1 MEESDMN
8 YFKLLW
14 ELRSLKNNTKKT
26 KIQMEKL
33 QKEKL
38 SKILHYAYDHS
49 DYYRTAFMQAGI
61 TKQTIDITPISEF
74 PSINKKE
81 LIKHFDKLVTV
92 DDVKQSELQVF
103 DELEDTEDTFK
114 NNYHVVHSS
123 GSTGKP
129 GYFIY
134 DEQAWNHMLLG
145 IIRGALWDMS
155 MWDILKLLWKTP
167 RIVYIAACDGRYGG
181 AMAVGS
187 GIEGVRALQLS
198 LDIKQPLD
206 EWINQIQKFKPN
218 IVIGYS
224 SAIKILAEQVSTGKV
239 SVQIKRIISCGE
251 PLNANLRSYLEQ
263 IFHCDIVNFYGASE
277 SLALGVELHGEEGMY
292 LFDDMN
298 YIEVENGKMYLTSL
312 YNYAQPLIRY
322 ELSDRLVFDEYDDH
336 YPFSKIKNLA
346 GRNEDLMWFQNEQGT
361 REFLHP
367 LAIEGFCMEHM
378 LDYQFIQK
386 DEHSFELDIE
396 VSNEEYKDTI
406 QKKMTTSITSMLKEK
421 RLDYVEFAIS
431 FVDEILPDNRTGK
444 KRLIILEKKE

>member
-206 EWINQIQKFKPN
+206 EWINQIQKFKPS

-292 LFDDMN
+292 LGFSH
-298 YIEVENGKMYLTSL
+298 LHSF
-312 YNYAQPLIRY
+312 
-322 ELSDRLVFDEYDDH
+322 LSSIFG
-336 YPFSKIKNLA
+336 FGLA
-346 GRNEDLMWFQNEQGT
+346 GILLTEYCPDPALFET
-361 REFLHP
+361 RAAWEAASGNAHYIWYYFA
-367 LAIEGFCMEHM
+367 AIGLIAAIALLLFAKITESI
-378 LDYQFIQK
+378 D
-386 DEHSFELDIE
+386 
-396 VSNEEYKDTI
+396 
-406 QKKMTTSITSMLKEK
+406 KK
-421 RLDYVEFAIS
+421 
-431 FVDEILPDNRTGK
+431 K
-444 KRLIILEKKE
+444 KANQ

>member
-1 MEESDMN
+1 MN
-8 YFKLLW
+8 YFTLLW
-14 ELRSLKNNTKKT
+14 ELRSFKNNTKKT
-26 KIQMEKL
+26 KAQMQEL
-33 QKEKL
+33 QKGKL

-49 DYYRTAFMQAGI
+49 GYYRTAFMQAGI

-74 PSINKKE
+74 PSINKKG
-81 LIKHFDKLVTV
+81 LIKHFDELVTV
-92 DDVKQSELQVF
+92 DDVKQSELCAF
-103 DELEDTEDTFK
+103 DELENMKDMYKD
-114 NNYHVVHSS
+114 YHVVHSS

-145 IIRGALWDMS
+145 ILRGALWDMS

-167 RIVYIAACDGRYGG
+167 RIVYIAATDGRYGG

-187 GIEGVRALQLS
+187 GIEGIRALQLS
-198 LDIKQPLD
+198 LDIKQPLM
-206 EWINQIQKFKPN
+206 EWIDQIQEFKPN

-224 SAIKILAEQVSTGKV
+224 SAIKILAEQVEAGNV
-239 SVQIKRIISCGE
+239 NVDIERIISCGE
-251 PLNANLRSYLEQ
+251 PLNANLRSFLERVFQ
-263 IFHCDIVNFYGASE
+263 CNVVNFYGASE
-277 SLALGVELHGEEGMY
+277 SLALGVELHKEEGMY

-322 ELSDRLVFDEYDDH
+322 ELSDRLVWDAYDDR

-367 LAIEGFCMEHM
+367 LAIEGFCVEHM

-386 DEHSFELDIE
+386 DDHSFELDIE
-396 VSNEEYKDTI
+396 VSKEACKETI
-406 QKKMTTSITSMLKEK
+406 QKKMTTSLTMILKEK
-421 RLDYVEFAIS
+421 RLDYVKFVIF
-431 FVDEILPDNRTGK
+431 FVDKILPDARTGK
-444 KRLIILEKKE
+444 KQLILLEKDETAI